1 MRRRRA
7 AVGSSITVVAEPRRR
22 HAAPSPR
29 VRAVPHVAARRA
41 RTVHLGRA
49 WFRPR
54 GTQIDFYIFLIYSIH
69 CKFKNLCR
77 IHLNSENYET
87 NFVGKV

>member
-1 MRRRRA
+1 VRWRRA
-7 AVGSSITVVAEPRRR
+7 AVGS
-22 HAAPSPR
+22 PSPPL
-29 VRAVPHVAARRA
+29 RARAGRRALRGPADLGRASA

-54 GTQIDFYIFLIYSIH
+54 GTQIDFDIFLIYSIH
-69 CKFKNLCR
+69 YKFKNLCS

-87 NFVGKV
+87 NLVGKV